1 MPMLPVQGPRF
12 REHCMGFTYI
22 QILKIPNGEIE
33 ELWTKMDSSDSVKE
47 PADGQKVGVTAIPI
61 GFRTNF
67 TQFSYEQMSVLLQPC
82 YMDHWATTSRGR
94 RPLQGQSFLS

>member
-1 MPMLPVQGPRF
+1 MPMLLVQGPHF
-12 REHCMGFTYI
+12 RNHCTGFAYI

-33 ELWTKMDSSDSVKE
+33 ELWTKTGSSDYVKE
-47 PADGQKVGVTAIPI
+47 PADGQKVGVTAVPT